1 MDSSFFSARV
11 VYFGL
16 FLRGDFIN
24 FKNKST
30 QSFRDV
36 YKGIICMYVFMFM
49 SMYYMSCTKIL
60 LPLFLF
66 TCHP

>member
-24 FKNKST
+24 FKNKLT

-36 YKGIICMYVFMFM
+36 YKRIICMYVFMFM
-49 SMYYMSCTKIL
+49 SMYYMSYTKIL